1 MNLTPKVKRRAK
13 IAAVYVG
20 LIAFLF
26 VSVPGA
32 PAELIPTSPQSYL
45 LAMSWDLA
53 ALFLFCLKIGVVI
66 GLVLDSVQRL
76 HHPPGGSSPRAGVG
90 EEKPPAAKAA
100 RRCVEVS

>member
-76 HHPPGGSSPRAGVG
+76 HHAVDLWRARSSSL
-90 EEKPPAAKAA
+90 AAASSGRS
-100 RRCVEVS
+100 RR